1 MYFCW
6 GMASSMVFSL
16 LPIYIVEELHGS
28 TKQFGYI
35 EGIAVLCSFLSKL
48 FAGFFIDIFKRK
60 INIFYAGTVSTVLSK
75 ILIALSNTVLL
86 VVIAKSIDRI
96 AKGLRHAP
104 VDAMFAELSNKMGTA
119 YSLRYTINMLGTLIG
134 SLFTAV
140 LVDQFNKQFHVI
152 FTLACIPTIVAL
164 YILQTKV
171 KHHYKN
177 SEKRVSKK
185 VRPEWKLSYVK
196 CLPKEYWRFLVLV
209 ILIMF
214 NRFSEGFITLKARA
228 VLPPD
233 TLSDLPKYMAL
244 YELCIVSIA
253 FPMGKLSDKIDKY
266 IVVLLGIA
274 ILCIADILGIFA
286 STRITII
293 MIYIFS
299 GLHMGITHSLLVSIV
314 ARIAPKEL
322 IGTAFALYYGV
333 VGLTLLLTN
342 SLAGI
347 SGIVFNNLFGTSATS
362 GPFIIGLSTSL
373 LATIYLLQWRYW
385 CK

>member
-60 INIFYAGTVSTVLSK
+60 INILYTGTISTVISK

-140 LVDQFNKQFHVI
+140 LVDQFDKQFHVI
-152 FTLACIPTIVAL
+152 FTLACIPTIIAL

-177 SEKRVSKK
+177 SEKRISKK
-185 VRPEWKLSYVK
+185 IRPEWKLSYVK
-196 CLPKEYWRFLVLV
+196 YLPKEYWRFLILV

-214 NRFSEGFITLKARA
+214 NRFSEGFITLKARSI
-228 VLPPD
+228 LPPD
-233 TLSDLPKYMAL
+233 ALSDLPRYMAL

-253 FPMGKLSDKIDKY
+253 FPMGKLSDRVDKY
-266 IVVLLGIA
+266 TVVLLGIA
-274 ILCIADILGIFA
+274 TLCIADVLGIFA
-286 STRITII
+286 NTRITVI

-299 GLHMGITHSLLVSIV
+299 GLHMGITHSLLASIV

-347 SGIVFNNLFGTSATS
+347 SGFVFNNLLKTSITS
-362 GPFIIGLSTSL
+362 GPFIMGLLTSL
-373 LATIYLLQWRYW
+373 SATIYLLQWRYW
-385 CK
+385 HK